1 MRTLELIFPSK
12 KYEKQILDYKKEF
25 EIESEIMHGTAGL
38 EKAKSLNKWFSM
50 LTNNSKEETVAEGLV
65 PSSTYLVIR
74 LVDNKLIGMIDIR
87 HRLNDYLFQFGGHIG
102 YSVRKSERRKGYA
115 KKMLNLALEKS
126 KDMNIK
132 KVLITC
138 SKENIASA
146 KTIIYN
152 GGILEN
158 EISKGE
164 RITQRYWISLFK

>member
-1 MRTLELIFPSK
+1 
-12 KYEKQILDYKKEF
+12 
-25 EIESEIMHGTAGL
+25 
-38 EKAKSLNKWFSM
+38 
-50 LTNNSKEETVAEGLV
+50 
-65 PSSTYLVIR
+65 
-74 LVDNKLIGMIDIR
+74 
-87 HRLNDYLFQFGGHIG
+87 
-102 YSVRKSERRKGYA
+102 
-115 KKMLNLALEKS
+115 MLNLALEKS

>member
-12 KYEKQILDYKKEF
+12 KYEKQILDYKEEF
-25 EIESEIMHGTAGL
+25 EIECEIMHGTAGL